1 MRAHQM
7 GLVGEA
13 VVLMLP
19 QAQRD
24 GQTSLVNN
32 QKRLL
37 GNLLLTDTPEDHQC
51 LLRLKNYYGY

>member
-1 MRAHQM
+1 M

-19 QAQRD
+19 QTQRD